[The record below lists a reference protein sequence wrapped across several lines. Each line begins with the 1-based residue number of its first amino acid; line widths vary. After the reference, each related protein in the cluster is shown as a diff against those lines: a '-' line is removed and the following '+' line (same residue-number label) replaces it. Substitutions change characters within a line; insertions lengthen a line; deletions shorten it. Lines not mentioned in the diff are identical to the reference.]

1 MAVEDYDTR
10 DVKYSE
16 PETKKLEGI
25 IIIPA
30 EGGYVVMI
38 ESYSE
43 EEGEDIRMVIAESAA
58 AVGDIVE
65 AELNDARK

>member
-1 MAVEDYDTR
+1 M
-10 DVKYSE
+10 
-16 PETKKLEGI
+16 PEEKKLECI
-25 IIIPA
+25 KVIPA

-38 ESYSE
+38 ESYSK
-43 EEGEDIRMVIAESAA
+43 EEGEDLRMVIAENAT